1 IGAAIARRLAA
12 AGVHVVVADIDGE
25 QAEKV
30 AQEIR
35 GEAWQVD
42 LSETTGLR
50 DLTLETDIL
59 VNNAGVQH
67 LDRIEEVPPDRVLG
81 VMRLMLAAP
90 CLLARAVLLGMYG
103 RGWGRVVHNSSVN
116 GLRASSYKAAYIS
129 AKHGLEV
136 LSKVIALEGADRG
149 VTSNCVNPSY

>member
-1 IGAAIARRLAA
+1 RDRGKNMVLDNIRRRVAAFYGHGMTQAQLDGRRALVTGGGSGIGAAIARRLAA

-67 LDRIEEVPPDRVLG
+67 LDRI
-81 VMRLMLAAP
+81 
-90 CLLARAVLLGMYG
+90 
-103 RGWGRVVHNSSVN
+103 
-116 GLRASSYKAAYIS
+116 
-129 AKHGLEV
+129 
-136 LSKVIALEGADRG
+136 
-149 VTSNCVNPSY
+149 